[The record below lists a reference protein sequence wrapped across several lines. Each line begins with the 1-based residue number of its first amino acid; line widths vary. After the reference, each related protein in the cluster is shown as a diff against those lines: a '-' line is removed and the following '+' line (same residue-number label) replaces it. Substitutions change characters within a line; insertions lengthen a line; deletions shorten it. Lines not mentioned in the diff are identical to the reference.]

1 MMDQLKEWWPQTVA
15 AIGMFASFIAGRERT
30 RQRIS
35 EVKGDVAQVQTD
47 VKSLQASTAAQ
58 DIKLATMMTDLKWLK
73 ANMEGR
79 K

>member
-15 AIGMFASFIAGRERT
+15 AVGMFASYIAGRERT
-30 RQRIS
+30 RHRIS
-35 EVKGDVAQVQTD
+35 AVTEDLAKVQAD
-47 VKSLQASTAAQ
+47 LKALQASTASQ